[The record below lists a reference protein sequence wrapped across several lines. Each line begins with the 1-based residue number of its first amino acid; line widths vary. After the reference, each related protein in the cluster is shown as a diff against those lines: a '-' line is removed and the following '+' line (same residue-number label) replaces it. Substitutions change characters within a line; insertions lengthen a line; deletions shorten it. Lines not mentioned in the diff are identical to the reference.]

1 MISKFK
7 FSKAVKK
14 SRDIL
19 SLINNFNTSGQ
30 LFGNGQ
36 RNVIKIFDV
45 EGVAINIKSFKI
57 PNSINKVAYR
67 YFRKS
72 KARRSF
78 EYAAILLEKGI
89 GTPQPLAFLENF
101 SVFGLRDSY
110 YVSEHL
116 NADLTYRELVEIPDY
131 PDHENILRQFT
142 RFSFNL
148 HEKGIEFIDHSPG
161 NTLIK
166 KNKEGYNELL
176 LSALFYE
183 RFLDSEYIL
192 IYQLDAFVF
201 KDELT
206 EWCKKGYDYIG
217 APWIASEKKTI
228 WSRSFHSIARK
239 FRSKKKN
246 DREQIFYKAGN
257 GGFSLRKTA
266 SHYSI
271 AKRNE
276 TFILDFLKAEE
287 KEIYAIEDVF
297 WSLKAPELSID
308 FKIPGYKQ
316 ALSFAIDRKPKI
328 AFKLNNNQL
337 PFGCHGINKPKV
349 IGFWKP
355 ILDKY

>member
-57 PNSINKVAYR
+57 PNIINKIAYR

-116 NADLTYRELVEIPDY
+116 DADLTYRELVEVPDY
-131 PDHENILRQFT
+131 PDHDKILRQFT
-142 RFSFNL
+142 RFSYEL
-148 HEKGIEFIDHSPG
+148 HQKGIEFLDHSPG

-166 KNKEGYNELL
+166 KSDNGNYEFFLVDLNRMEFHDSMSFEMRMKNLCRLTPVKEMVAVMSNEYSKLYSESEEKTFETL
-176 LSALFYE
+176 WKYTTDFQEKFY
-183 RFLDSEYIL
+183 R
-192 IYQLDAFVF
+192 
-201 KDELT
+201 
-206 EWCKKGYDYIG
+206 KK
-217 APWIASEKKTI
+217 
-228 WSRSFHSIARK
+228 RL
-239 FRSKKKN
+239 KKK
-246 DREQIFYKAGN
+246 
-257 GGFSLRKTA
+257 
-266 SHYSI
+266 
-271 AKRNE
+271 
-276 TFILDFLKAEE
+276 LK
-287 KEIYAIEDVF
+287 
-297 WSLKAPELSID
+297 
-308 FKIPGYKQ
+308 
-316 ALSFAIDRKPKI
+316 
-328 AFKLNNNQL
+328 
-337 PFGCHGINKPKV
+337 
-349 IGFWKP
+349 FWK
-355 ILDKY
+355 K

>member
-7 FSKAVKK
+7 FSQTVKK

-19 SLINNFNTSGQ
+19 SHINNFNTSGQ

-36 RNVIKIFDV
+36 RNVIKLFDI
-45 EGVAINIKSFKI
+45 EGVTVNIKSFKI
-57 PNSINKVAYR
+57 PNIINKIAYR

-166 KNKEGYNELL
+166 KNKEGN
-176 LSALFYE
+176 YE
-183 RFLDSEYIL
+183 FFLVDL
-192 IYQLDAFVF
+192 N
-201 KDELT
+201 
-206 EWCKKGYDYIG
+206 
-217 APWIASEKKTI
+217 
-228 WSRSFHSIARK
+228 RMSFHDSMTFEMRMKNLCRLTPVKDMVAVMSNEYSKLYSESEEKTFETLWKYTTGFQEKFYRK
-239 FRSKKKN
+239 KRLKKK
-246 DREQIFYKAGN
+246 
-257 GGFSLRKTA
+257 
-266 SHYSI
+266 
-271 AKRNE
+271 
-276 TFILDFLKAEE
+276 LK
-287 KEIYAIEDVF
+287 
-297 WSLKAPELSID
+297 
-308 FKIPGYKQ
+308 
-316 ALSFAIDRKPKI
+316 
-328 AFKLNNNQL
+328 
-337 PFGCHGINKPKV
+337 
-349 IGFWKP
+349 FWK
-355 ILDKY
+355 K